1 MSKEES
7 DKRTGK
13 EEATNSCVNLRV
25 LSLATIRMMVLSE
38 ENHSHFESK
47 RSWRSDLVGANDWF
61 SQAAVEVKLGI
72 ISKLPRIPWNTFTI
86 HFIWIQIPEI
96 YLNHN
101 LSQNR
106 QHHQWLI
113 TYGGEGTYSWES

>member
-25 LSLATIRMMVLSE
+25 LSLATIRMMILSE

-47 RSWRSDLVGANDWF
+47 RSRRSDLVGANDWF

-72 ISKLPRIPWNTFTI
+72 LSKLPRIPWSTTT
-86 HFIWIQIPEI
+86 WIQIAEI
-96 YLNHN
+96 NLNHN

-106 QHHQWLI
+106 QCLI
-113 TYGGEGTYSWES
+113 TYGGEAT